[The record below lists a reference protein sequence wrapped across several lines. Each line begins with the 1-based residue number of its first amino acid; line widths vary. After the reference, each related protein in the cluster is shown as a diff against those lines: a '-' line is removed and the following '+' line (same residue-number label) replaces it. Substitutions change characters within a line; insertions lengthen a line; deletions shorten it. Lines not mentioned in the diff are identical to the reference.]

1 MVKRVCKKGIRFN
14 VIELALQFKLFVSF
28 NQCTLYQFTKISG
41 LCKPTLNF
49 VALLL
54 KISKTVQ
61 SLISTLFSIK
71 KGRFLGWPTSG
82 FAQFLHSVSQSANKD
97 FVSDGTF

>member
-41 LCKPTLNF
+41 SC
-49 VALLL
+49 
-54 KISKTVQ
+54 
-61 SLISTLFSIK
+61 
-71 KGRFLGWPTSG
+71 
-82 FAQFLHSVSQSANKD
+82 
-97 FVSDGTF
+97 